1 MGATKKVARKVEKV
15 LEGYSNK
22 PQVQYEGDGSS
33 NVIVHLIGGHWSAR
47 QDVEDAF
54 GKRVSQVQNY
64 PTAKR
69 IWVSI

>member
-1 MGATKKVARKVEKV
+1 MDTTKKIARKMGKV
-15 LEGYSNK
+15 LEGYKNK
-22 PQVQYEGDGSS
+22 PQVQYEGDDSD
-33 NVIVHLIGGHWSAR
+33 NVIAHLSAR